1 MEIELSKGGRFNLSK
16 EAPNLKKV
24 AIGLGWQI
32 NQAGQTYDIDA
43 SVFMLNAGGKIPDEK
58 YFIFY
63 NNLQS
68 IDGS

>member
-32 NQAGQTYDIDA
+32 NKAVL
-43 SVFMLNAGGKIPDEK
+43 S
-58 YFIFY
+58 
-63 NNLQS
+63 
-68 IDGS
+68 